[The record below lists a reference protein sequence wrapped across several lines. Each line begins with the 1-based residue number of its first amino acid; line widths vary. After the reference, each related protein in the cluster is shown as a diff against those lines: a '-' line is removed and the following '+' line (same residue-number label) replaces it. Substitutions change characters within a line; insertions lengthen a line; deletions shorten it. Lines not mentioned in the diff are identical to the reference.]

1 MVVYLRSILVIALI
15 LTWGL
20 VACNNNVD
28 IVRVDAI
35 ESTSSTTMAPSSN
48 ANELVDS
55 ATEQTL
61 LIDSQSS
68 SSIAVSPDGNLAV
81 AVNPDSDSIT
91 LIDAITLDFITEIS
105 VGDNPITVAITPDAK
120 KALVTNYDS
129 ATLSVIDLKEGKEI
143 AQYEVGH
150 MPYGVVTNGSVG
162 FITEFGIGSVSV
174 MDISTGELLTR
185 IQVDPF
191 PSGIALSQNAE
202 KLFITHFFTGKITVI
217 NVPTN
222 TIIGMAST
230 GLETNLSQFIV
241 IDEGGEKAYIP
252 QTRSN
257 TTNLAPL
264 FDTTVFPI
272 VNVLDL
278 DELHI
283 VTKKRITMDTAD
295 EPVNMPF
302 AAALSHSTHILYVA
316 NAGSDN
322 VSVIDLSTNRGLANL
337 AVGSNPRGIA
347 IVPDESRVF
356 VNNVLDGTL
365 SVIDTTTLIVSK
377 TIQITT
383 IPLSPTLLTG
393 KKLFNSASSPV
404 LTNDNWISCA
414 TCHFDGMMDG
424 RTWLG
429 FPDGPR
435 NTPALFDIAQTM
447 PMHWSGDFDELQDV
461 EITIQKIQFGK
472 GLTGKTAYDSLG
484 EPHSG
489 ISEEL
494 DALAAYLASLE
505 NPSSP
510 YTGEKSVID
519 IGQSVFHELNCQ
531 TCHTPPFYTDHKL
544 HDVGTGDH
552 KKEKNSHGRST
563 AFDTPSLRGLW
574 LTSPYFHD
582 GSAHNLEEVFRTGLI
597 HNIVHEIENAELQAL
612 ISFIMSLPDND

>member
-1 MVVYLRSILVIALI
+1 VYLKSILIIALI
-15 LTWGL
+15 LTWIL
-20 VACNNNVD
+20 VGCKNNVD
-28 IVRVDAI
+28 IVAVDAI
-35 ESTSSTTMAPSSN
+35 EPTISAPISSPSN
-48 ANELVDS
+48 ANEPVNS
-55 ATEQTL
+55 VTEQTL
-61 LIDSQSS
+61 LIESHSS
-68 SSIAVSPDGNLAV
+68 SPIAVSPDGNLVV

-91 LIDAITLDFITEIS
+91 LVDAITLEFITEIS

-129 ATLSVIDLKEGKEI
+129 ATLSVIDLNQHKEI

-150 MPYGVVTNGSVG
+150 MPYGVVTNGILG

-174 MDISTGELLTR
+174 IDLLTGELLTR
-185 IQVDPF
+185 IQVEPF

-202 KLFITHFFTGKITVI
+202 KLLITHLFTGKITVI
-217 NVPTN
+217 NVSTN

-241 IDEGGEKAYIP
+241 IDQDGKKAYIP

-278 DELHI
+278 DELQI
-283 VTKKRITMDTAD
+283 LTKKRITLDTAD
-295 EPVNMPF
+295 QPVNMPF
-302 AAALSHSTHILYVA
+302 SAALSPSTHILYVT

-322 VSVIDLSTNRGLANL
+322 VSVIDLRTNRGLANL
-337 AVGSNPRGIA
+337 MVGSNPRGIA
-347 IVPDESRVF
+347 IVPDESRIF

-365 SVIDTTTLIVSK
+365 SVIDTRTLIVSN
-377 TIQITT
+377 TIPITK
-383 IPLSPTLLTG
+383 IPLSSTLLTG
-393 KKLFNSASSPV
+393 KKLFNSAASPG

-414 TCHFDGMMDG
+414 TCHFDGMMDS

-472 GLTGKTAYDSLG
+472 GLTGKLAYDSLG
-484 EPHSG
+484 DSHVG

-494 DALAAYLASLE
+494 DALAAYLASLV
-505 NPSSP
+505 SP
-510 YTGEKSVID
+510 NAPYNSEKDVIAL
-519 IGQSVFHELNCQ
+519 GQSVFDGLNCQ
-531 TCHTPPFYTDHKL
+531 TCHMPPFYTDHKL
-544 HDVGTGDH
+544 HDVGTGD
-552 KKEKNSHGRST
+552 KNKEKNFHGSST
-563 AFDTPSLRGLW
+563 AFDTPSLRGIW
-574 LTSPYFHD
+574 LTAPYFHD
-582 GSAHNLEEVFRTGLI
+582 GSANNLEEVFQTGLI
-597 HNIVHEIENAELQAL
+597 HNISHEIDNAELQAL
-612 ISFIMSLPDND
+612 ISFIISLPLNE